1 MEDLPNTDTDVGFMR
16 ITNNINAKIT
26 QGAMFRIQRNMSR
39 SIERLSTGLRIN
51 RASDDAA
58 GLGISENLRSQVRG
72 NLQAMRNVQD
82 AISLLN
88 VGEGGL
94 ERIHEILQRSRELAI
109 QASNDTLTE
118 TERGYLNQELT
129 HLVEEVDRIT
139 ETTTFNDIKVLSST
153 VDSDLADAITLG
165 LQQTWLSDA
174 ADLVGL
180 HYGLDGSGADLT
192 VHLEN
197 GISGAAAYVSFT
209 QAGQPLELHIDTS
222 SSVFDPGYVD
232 GTDAEK
238 SGGTAP
244 FHSDRIIA
252 HEMVH
257 ALMGDQITDAG
268 ALPTWFHE
276 GMAEYIH
283 GADERLATYVGTNP
297 DAATGQ
303 AFVDANPIGGA
314 WTGSSED
321 YATSYAAIKYLESR
335 LDGGKTLSDVIQH
348 LEDNGGNALDG
359 ALQTHASGNYAGGVS
374 DFIADYNANGG
385 AFIAGL
391 NLADADTGAIGGGDR
406 VSVVSNGGGG
416 LPAADFNV
424 QFEPVTSN
432 LKIQADAAYGD
443 GPAVVEIST
452 TGVSASNLGI
462 DDASLTT
469 QKSAVEAI
477 TKLSDAV
484 DSVSRARTKYG
495 SYVVRFE
502 HTLANL
508 HTVAA
513 NQQYSESLIRDA
525 DYAETTAEFTRA
537 QILSQSS
544 TAMLS
549 QANMIPQG
557 VLQLFG

>member
-1 MEDLPNTDTDVGFMR
+1 MR
-16 ITNNINAKIT
+16 VTNNINAKIT
-26 QGAMFRIQRNMSR
+26 QGAMFRVQRNMSR

-94 ERIHEILQRSRELAI
+94 ERIHEILQRSREMAI
-109 QASNDTLTE
+109 QASNDTLTD

-174 ADLVGL
+174 ADLVGT

-192 VHLEN
+192 VYLEN
-197 GISGAAAYVSFT
+197 GISGAAAYVSYT
-209 QAGQPLELHIDTS
+209 QAGQPLSLHIDTS
-222 SSVFDPGYVD
+222 SSVFNPGFID

-268 ALPTWFHE
+268 SLPTWFHE
-276 GMAEYIH
+276 GMAEYMH
-283 GADERLATYVGTNP
+283 GADERLASYVGTNP
-297 DAATGQ
+297 DAATAQ
-303 AFVDANPIGGA
+303 SFVDANPIGGA
-314 WTGSSED
+314 WNGSGED
-321 YATSYAAIKYLESR
+321 YATSYAALKYLESK
-335 LDGGKTLSDVIQH
+335 LDGGRTLSDVIDY
-348 LEDNGGNALDG
+348 LEINGGTALGG
-359 ALQTHASGNYAGGVS
+359 AIQTHASANYAGGVN
-374 DFIADYNANGG
+374 DFINDYNANGG

-391 NLADADTGAIGGGDR
+391 NLSDADTGAIGGGDE
-406 VSVVSNGGGG
+406 VSVVSNNGAG
-416 LPAADFNV
+416 LPVADFNV
-424 QFEPVTSN
+424 LFAPISDD

-443 GPAVVEIST
+443 GPAVIEIST
-452 TGVSASNLGI
+452 AGVSSSNLGI
-462 DDASLTT
+462 DGASLAT
-469 QKSAVEAI
+469 QNGAVEAI
-477 TKLSDAV
+477 SKLTDAI
-484 DSVSRARTKYG
+484 DSVSTVRTRYG

-502 HTLANL
+502 HTLNNL